1 MQLYTFDRGILITAV
16 TFWWCL
22 GGLYVKK
29 NLKTLQQKNNKE
41 QSRIKTLVTQ
51 LLGYKAR
58 PGLLKQQHA
67 LDHAP
72 LCLIPKAETG
82 LLYSC
87 VLINFHTNPLS
98 HNLSKA
104 NFWSD
109 SKDSKGRL
117 IHRKIQ

>member
-1 MQLYTFDRGILITAV
+1 MFGSLVCHEKF
-16 TFWWCL
+16 
-22 GGLYVKK
+22 K
-29 NLKTLQQKNNKE
+29 NTSTKNNKE

-104 NFWSD
+104 NF
-109 SKDSKGRL
+109 
-117 IHRKIQ
+117 